1 MTARGAILAVCLSAA
16 APAFAAEPAPRMG
29 TRSPEFLM
37 TKITV
42 SDLQKSYD
50 FYTRIVG
57 LKLVTSPDM
66 PLPRMPAP
74 GDPEKDFIE
83 IPLNYSGSMADP
95 LFLLIKRRGQIPTA
109 GQAGLV
115 TLGFKVPD
123 VAAAMQRAAEAG
135 IQPSRPFTAA
145 GRIGFIKDPDG
156 YTVEFI
162 QPPSFE
168 SR

>member
-1 MTARGAILAVCLSAA
+1 V
-16 APAFAAEPAPRMG
+16 
-29 TRSPEFLM
+29 PE
-37 TKITV
+37 
-42 SDLQKSYD
+42 
-50 FYTRIVG
+50 
-57 LKLVTSPDM
+57 
-66 PLPRMPAP
+66 
-74 GDPEKDFIE
+74 
-83 IPLNYSGSMADP
+83 
-95 LFLLIKRRGQIPTA
+95 
-109 GQAGLV
+109 QAGLV

-123 VAAAMQRAAEAG
+123 VAAAMDRAAKAG